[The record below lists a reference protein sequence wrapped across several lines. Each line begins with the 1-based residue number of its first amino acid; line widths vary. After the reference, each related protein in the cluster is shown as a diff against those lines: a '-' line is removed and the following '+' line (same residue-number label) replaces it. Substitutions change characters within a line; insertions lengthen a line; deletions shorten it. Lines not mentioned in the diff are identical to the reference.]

1 VELIYCTRTCKEEFT
16 RGVVGAIFAIY
27 TRKTVFFFLPTKN
40 TISFSERGKTDSG
53 QIWYVKR
60 QQGVPSPGAGSWL
73 QDRKTRQIIV
83 QAGPPGLR
91 AH

>member
-1 VELIYCTRTCKEEFT
+1 VRFSLFILEKRYFSFCHRNKEHH
-16 RGVVGAIFAIY
+16 
-27 TRKTVFFFLPTKN
+27 FFFGTCMV
-40 TISFSERGKTDSG
+40 ERGKTDSG

-83 QAGPPGLR
+83 QTRPPGFASALR
-91 AH
+91 AVEFFP